1 MRRHGG
7 FTLIELLVA
16 LAIFA
21 VLALLAYGGLNT
33 VMSTRAAVAE
43 QAEALGRL
51 QLLYRRLERD
61 LTQAVDRPV
70 RDAFGDRRP
79 ALLGHLDGNLV
90 ELTRAGWRNPA
101 GQPRSELRRVVWRLT
116 DDGGLERA
124 GWWALDRVQG
134 EAPRRE
140 RLGEGI
146 ERAEVRFLDE
156 ADAWHEEWPPRN
168 RPQAPALPRAVEL
181 ILETE
186 GYGELRWLFRL
197 PDASPAS
204 PS

>member
-1 MRRHGG
+1 MRRRG

-33 VMSTRAAVAE
+33 VMATRAAVE
-43 QAEALGRL
+43 QQAEALGGL
-51 QLLYRRLERD
+51 QRLYRRLERD
-61 LTQAVDRPV
+61 LDQAIDRPV

-79 ALLGHLDGNLV
+79 ALLGNLEGNLI

-101 GQPRSELRRVVWRLT
+101 DQPRSELQRVAWRLT
-116 DDGGLERA
+116 GDGGLERA

-134 EAPRRE
+134 EEPLRE

-146 ERAEVRFLDE
+146 EKATLRFLDE
-156 ADAWHEEWPPRN
+156 ADAWQAEWPPRN

-197 PDASPAS
+197 PEANPAS